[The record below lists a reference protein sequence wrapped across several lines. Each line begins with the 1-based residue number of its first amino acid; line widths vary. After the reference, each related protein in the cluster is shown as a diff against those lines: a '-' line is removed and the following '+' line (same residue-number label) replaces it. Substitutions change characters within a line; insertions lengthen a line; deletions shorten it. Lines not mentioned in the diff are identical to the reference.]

1 MTMDAVCGSILVIS
15 SPSLTCPSCRR
26 KDGEVG
32 MREEILRIL
41 DNNDRVGPATIAT
54 MLGVS
59 ESEVRAT
66 IDELERSKAIVK
78 YHALVNWEKVDSDL
92 VQALIDVK
100 VSPQRE
106 VGFDQIAE
114 RIYRFPEVK
123 SVYLMSGAYDLS
135 VTVQGKSLRE
145 VADFV
150 ATKLAT
156 LEHVLSTATHFILRK
171 YKEEGVILED
181 KTETKRLVVSL

>member
-1 MTMDAVCGSILVIS
+1 
-15 SPSLTCPSCRR
+15 
-26 KDGEVG
+26 
-32 MREEILRIL
+32 MREDILRIL
-41 DNNDRVGPATIAT
+41 DESDQVDPATIAT

-66 IDELERSKAIVK
+66 IAELEKSRAIVK
-78 YHALVNWEKVDSDL
+78 YHALVNWEKVSDDL

-100 VSPQRE
+100 VSPQRD

-135 VTVQGKSLRE
+135 VAVQGKSLKD
-145 VADFV
+145 VASFV

-156 LEHVLSTATHFILRK
+156 LDHVLSTTTHFILRK
-171 YKEEGVILED
+171 YKEEGVILDD
-181 KTETKRLVVSL
+181 KAELKRLVVSP

>member
-1 MTMDAVCGSILVIS
+1 MI
-15 SPSLTCPSCRR
+15 
-26 KDGEVG
+26 
-32 MREEILRIL
+32 
-41 DNNDRVGPATIAT
+41 
-54 MLGVS
+54 
-59 ESEVRAT
+59 
-66 IDELERSKAIVK
+66 
-78 YHALVNWEKVDSDL
+78 NWEKVDKNL

-100 VSPQRE
+100 VSPQRD

-135 VTVQGKSLRE
+135 VAVEGRSLKE

-156 LEHVLSTATHFILRK
+156 IDHVLSTTTHFILRK
-171 YKEEGVILED
+171 YKEEGVILDD
-181 KTETKRLVVSL
+181 KSEVKRLVVSP

>member
-1 MTMDAVCGSILVIS
+1 
-15 SPSLTCPSCRR
+15 
-26 KDGEVG
+26 
-32 MREEILRIL
+32 MREDILRIL
-41 DNNDRVGPATIAT
+41 DESDQVDPATIAT

-66 IDELERSKAIVK
+66 IAELEKSRAIVK
-78 YHALVNWEKVDSDL
+78 YHVLVNWEKVSDDL

-100 VSPQRE
+100 VSPQRD

-123 SVYLMSGAYDLS
+123 SVYLMSGVYDLS
-135 VTVQGKSLRE
+135 VAVQGKSLKD
-145 VADFV
+145 VASFV

-156 LEHVLSTATHFILRK
+156 LDHVLSTTTHFILRK
-171 YKEEGVILED
+171 YKEEGVILDD
-181 KTETKRLVVSL
+181 KAELKRLVVSP

>member
-1 MTMDAVCGSILVIS
+1 M
-15 SPSLTCPSCRR
+15 
-26 KDGEVG
+26 
-32 MREEILRIL
+32 RIL
-41 DNNDRVGPATIAT
+41 DDNDQIDPATIAT

-59 ESEVRAT
+59 EDEVRTA
-66 IDELERSKAIVK
+66 IDQLEKSKAIVK
-78 YHALVNWEKVDSDL
+78 YHALINWEKVDNDL

-100 VSPQRE
+100 VSPQRD

-135 VTVQGKSLRE
+135 VAVEGKSLKD

-156 LEHVLSTATHFILRK
+156 IDHVLSTATHFILRK
-171 YKEEGVILED
+171 YKEEGVILDD
-181 KTETKRLVVSL
+181 KTEAKRLVVSL

>member
-1 MTMDAVCGSILVIS
+1 MES
-15 SPSLTCPSCRR
+15 SR
-26 KDGEVG
+26 KDGEG
-32 MREEILRIL
+32 AMHEEILRIL
-41 DNNDRVGPATIAT
+41 DDNDRIDPATIAT
-54 MLGVS
+54 MLDAS
-59 ESEVRAT
+59 EEEVRAT
-66 IDELERSKAIVK
+66 IDELEKSGAIVK
-78 YHALVNWEKVDSDL
+78 YHAVINWEKVDKNL

-100 VSPQRE
+100 VSPQRD

-135 VTVQGKSLRE
+135 VAVEGRSLKE

-156 LEHVLSTATHFILRK
+156 IDHVLSTTTHFILRK
-171 YKEEGVILED
+171 YKEEGVILDD
-181 KTETKRLVVSL
+181 KSEVKRLVVSP